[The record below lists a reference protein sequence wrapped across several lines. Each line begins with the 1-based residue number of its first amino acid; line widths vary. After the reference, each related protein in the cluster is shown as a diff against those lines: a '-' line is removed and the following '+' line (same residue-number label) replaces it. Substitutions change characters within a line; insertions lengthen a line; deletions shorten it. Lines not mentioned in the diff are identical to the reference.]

1 MSFREGDFGG
11 NSPVPRDGEDRRAT
25 SRRWAGSV
33 RRALAPARFR
43 PRHAPPTALERSIRR
58 DRIWEIVARIPP
70 GKVSTYGE
78 IARAAGIPRGAR
90 QVGRALRA
98 CPAQLGLPWHRV
110 LAAGGR
116 IALPGDRGQEQRLR
130 LEYENVPFA
139 GSRVRLDL
147 CRWEAPE
154 A

>member
-1 MSFREGDFGG
+1 M
-11 NSPVPRDGEDRRAT
+11 
-25 SRRWAGSV
+25 
-33 RRALAPARFR
+33 
-43 PRHAPPTALERSIRR
+43 
-58 DRIWEIVARIPP
+58 
-70 GKVSTYGE
+70 
-78 IARAAGIPRGAR
+78 PRGAR

-98 CPAQLGLPWHRV
+98 CPSQLGIPWHRV
-110 LAAGGR
+110 LGSGGR

-154 A
+154 P